1 MSLWNVP
8 PEHLEA
14 PMVERMDFEIV
25 MRNSV
30 STVSPEELERFV
42 EWTKLFGQDG
52 A

>member
-1 MSLWNVP
+1 MTLWEVP
-8 PEHLEA
+8 PEKLVA
-14 PMVERMDFEIV
+14 PAVQRSDFEKV

-30 STVSPEELERFV
+30 STVSEDELQRFV